1 MTIPRMVGLLMAL
14 TAIGLAVVSLR
25 TDQSR
30 RMRHIQE
37 LQNQHKELRQQIW
50 MQEMELARLRSPQM
64 IRERAARFGL
74 EAGIQE
80 PAPAVKPV
88 RR

>member
-30 RMRHIQE
+30 RMRHIQD

-74 EAGIQE
+74 EAGSQE